1 MRSADGSGDVGDDGG
16 GGGDPALIGD
26 LARRD
31 SPRFPRRMS
40 AGVADIGR
48 GRAGKLLSEVDEEG
62 VGSEGEEALMFV

>member
-1 MRSADGSGDVGDDGG
+1 LRSADGSGDGGDDG
-16 GGGDPALIGD
+16 GGGDPALIRG

-31 SPRFPRRMS
+31 SPRFSRRIR
-40 AGVADIGR
+40 AGVADTGR